1 MVEMFNSSNNLI
13 CSRLLWPW
21 AMYNFIHGSEE
32 WREGERWYE
41 EEKRE
46 GERGRLYV
54 QQSPIL
60 IFKP

>member
-1 MVEMFNSSNNLI
+1 
-13 CSRLLWPW
+13 
-21 AMYNFIHGSEE
+21 MYNFIHGSEE